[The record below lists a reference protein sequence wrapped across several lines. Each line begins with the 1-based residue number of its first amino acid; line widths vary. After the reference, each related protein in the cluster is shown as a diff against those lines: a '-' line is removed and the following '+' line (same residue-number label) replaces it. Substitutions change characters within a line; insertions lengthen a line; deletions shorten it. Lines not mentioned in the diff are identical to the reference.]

1 MEIFKTKYF
10 YTKQFIDVDI
20 VLNVKIEHQGFDS
33 E

>member
-20 VLNVKIEHQGFDS
+20 VLNVKIERQGFDS

>member
-20 VLNVKIEHQGFDS
+20 VLNVETEHQGFDS